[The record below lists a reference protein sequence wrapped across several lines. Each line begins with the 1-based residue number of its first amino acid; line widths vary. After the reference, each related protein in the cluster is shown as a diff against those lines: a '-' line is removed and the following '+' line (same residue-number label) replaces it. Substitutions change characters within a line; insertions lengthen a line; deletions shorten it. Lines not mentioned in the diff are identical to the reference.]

1 MVEAR
6 GAKVIL
12 EIPAELRRLVDGI
25 EGVAEIVA
33 HGTHLPDFHWHSP
46 LLSLPRA
53 FRTELDSIPANV
65 PYLRADSTLV
75 QQFTQNFLTQ
85 PGNDGLRIGLV
96 WSGSPRH
103 TRDRQRSMSLAQLR
117 ALTDIPRTTFY
128 SLQKGPAAKQL
139 LDLPME
145 MNLIDLAPHLNDFA
159 DTAAALASI
168 SPARSVSPCGS
179 CSRTIPT
186 GADCS
191 TVATARGIR
200 VHACSGSPPRTT
212 GPR

>member
-1 MVEAR
+1 MVAAR

-53 FRTELDSIPANV
+53 FRTELDSIHANV

-128 SLQKGPAAKQL
+128 SLQKGPAVKQL
-139 LDLPME
+139 LDLPMA

-159 DTAAALASI
+159 DTAAALASLDLLI
-168 SPARSVSPCGS
+168 TVDTAVAHLA
-179 CSRTIPT
+179 
-186 GADCS
+186 GALGKPVWVMLTHNPD
-191 TVATARGIR
+191 RR
-200 VHACSGSPPRTT
+200 
-212 GPR
+212 